1 VATAPG
7 PKPEAWPTSPQAAG
21 AVPVSEAGAPGN
33 GWPEGTRHVGAG
45 AARVKASPLA
55 RRLAEERGLD
65 LARIPGSGPAG
76 RVIKRDVEQYV
87 VQPAAA
93 PVGPSRVP
101 AAPVER
107 PAAPVT
113 GPTPF
118 EDRPLTSMRRTIAQR
133 MVEAKAPVPHF
144 YLTAEID
151 MDRAVEMRAALA
163 AAAPD
168 IKITYTDMI
177 VKACGLA
184 LVRHPQVN
192 ASFLGDR
199 IRYWQRADIGLAVA
213 LDEGLIT
220 PIITGCDVKTLGQI
234 ALEAKALAE
243 KARARKLKPEE
254 FQGGAFSVSNL
265 GMFDVEE
272 FSAIVNPPQGAILAV
287 GAVVRKPVVKGDGTL
302 GVGHRMRVTLSC
314 DHRVIDGAVGATF
327 LRDVKRLLEQPAALA
342 L

>member
-1 VATAPG
+1 
-7 PKPEAWPTSPQAAG
+7 
-21 AVPVSEAGAPGN
+21 
-33 GWPEGTRHVGAG
+33 
-45 AARVKASPLA
+45 
-55 RRLAEERGLD
+55 
-65 LARIPGSGPAG
+65 
-76 RVIKRDVEQYV
+76 
-87 VQPAAA
+87 
-93 PVGPSRVP
+93 
-101 AAPVER
+101 
-107 PAAPVT
+107 
-113 GPTPF
+113 
-118 EDRPLTSMRRTIAQR
+118 MRRTIAQR

-220 PIITGCDVKTLGQI
+220 PIITGCDLKTLGQI